1 MNVVSQRALRDFW
14 EKYPDAEEPLREW
27 YRTCR
32 KAKWR
37 NIIEVRQVYPHADA
51 VGRCTVFNIKG
62 NHYRLIVKIEYF
74 IQAIYVKEVLTHA
87 QYNKEN
93 WKDRCGC

>member
-14 EKYPDAEEPLREW
+14 EKHPDAEGPLREW
-27 YRTCR
+27 YKTCR
-32 KAKWR
+32 KAKWQ
-37 NIIEVRQVYPHADA
+37 NITEVRQVYPHADA

-74 IQAIYVKEVLTHA
+74 IQTIYVKEVLTHA
-87 QYNKEN
+87 QYSKEN
-93 WKDRCGC
+93 WEDRCGC